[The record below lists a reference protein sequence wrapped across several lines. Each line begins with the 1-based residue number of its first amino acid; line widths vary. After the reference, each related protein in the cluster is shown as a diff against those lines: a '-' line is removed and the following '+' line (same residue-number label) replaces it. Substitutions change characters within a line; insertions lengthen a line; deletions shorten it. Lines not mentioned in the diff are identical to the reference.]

1 MLFSSKINREK
12 LMSSNESCFDFIVI
26 ENQEYLVSMENWKQL
41 NPKINIESRNLS
53 ISNFNLTDV

>member
-1 MLFSSKINREK
+1 
-12 LMSSNESCFDFIVI
+12 MSSNESCFDFIVI

>member
-1 MLFSSKINREK
+1 
-12 LMSSNESCFDFIVI
+12 MSSNESCFDFIVI

-41 NPKINIESRNLS
+41 KPKINIESRNLS